1 MAFVPLARGPGLA
14 KERTRED
21 MLVVRPDASTTQTW
35 ATNGSVC
42 SSQFV
47 WRTAGACTGCPFVR
61 ADSFRQFQTA
71 QYHLSRPA
79 EDALSFLSSAL
90 RPYPTYG
97 E

>member
-35 ATNGSVC
+35 GKNGSVC

-47 WRTAGACTGCPFVR
+47 WVASLERVR
-61 ADSFRQFQTA
+61 VVRLSAQTVSDS
-71 QYHLSRPA
+71 PI
-79 EDALSFLSSAL
+79 
-90 RPYPTYG
+90 P
-97 E
+97 